1 MLARPSAPGSRRT
14 PSPDARRGSSAN
26 YASCTTPT
34 RGATAGQSPRRARG
48 IFKKGSFSNAAG
60 ARAYR
65 LYVPSGYTGQSVPL
79 VVMLHGCQQTPD
91 DFAAGTRMNALA
103 ERKTFLVIYPEQSRE
118 ANRSGCWNWFK
129 PDHQIRGAGEPALIS
144 GITQRV
150 MARYRV
156 DPHRVYVAGLSAGA
170 AMAIVMGATYPDLYA
185 AVGVHSG
192 IAYRAA
198 SSVLSALVA
207 MHTGGRAPG
216 QLDGTSPGPAEV
228 GVRSMPMI
236 IFHGDRDT
244 TVHSRNGLLVLAQR
258 ARMNRSPAGHTDQ
271 PDVVLDGRI
280 PGGHGYTRSL
290 YADGHGRVVLEHW
303 LVHGLDH
310 AWSGGSPQGS
320 YADPAGPDA
329 SAEMVRFFLAH
340 PRDVPTSVG
349 RGSVS
354 TPDRGGDRRRVT
366 SLLRPS
372 ACPSC

>member
-170 AMAIVMGATYPDLYA
+170 AMAIVMGATYP
-185 AVGVHSG
+185 
-192 IAYRAA
+192 
-198 SSVLSALVA
+198 
-207 MHTGGRAPG
+207 
-216 QLDGTSPGPAEV
+216 
-228 GVRSMPMI
+228 
-236 IFHGDRDT
+236 
-244 TVHSRNGLLVLAQR
+244 
-258 ARMNRSPAGHTDQ
+258 
-271 PDVVLDGRI
+271 
-280 PGGHGYTRSL
+280 
-290 YADGHGRVVLEHW
+290 
-303 LVHGLDH
+303 
-310 AWSGGSPQGS
+310 
-320 YADPAGPDA
+320 
-329 SAEMVRFFLAH
+329 
-340 PRDVPTSVG
+340 
-349 RGSVS
+349 
-354 TPDRGGDRRRVT
+354 
-366 SLLRPS
+366 
-372 ACPSC
+372 